1 MHKKEDLN
9 LFIVTKFLTG
19 PVIKLFIVDSIRLRL
34 ELASNREGKFPE
46 HELKFILQDP
56 ELILEFK
63 DWEAN
68 KYKKCMT
75 VIMRQEGI
83 LIYSQ

>member
-19 PVIKLFIVDSIRLRL
+19 PVIRLFVVDSIRLRL
-34 ELASNREGKFPE
+34 ELASNREGIFPE
-46 HELKFILQDP
+46 KELNFILQDP

-63 DWEAN
+63 DRETN
-68 KYKKCMT
+68 KYRKCMT
-75 VIMRQEGI
+75 VIMQQEGI
-83 LIYSQ
+83 LINSQ